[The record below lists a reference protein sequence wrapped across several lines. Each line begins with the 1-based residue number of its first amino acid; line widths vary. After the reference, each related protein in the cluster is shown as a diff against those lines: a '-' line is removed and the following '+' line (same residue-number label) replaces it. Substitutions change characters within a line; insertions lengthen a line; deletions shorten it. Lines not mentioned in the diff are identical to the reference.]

1 METDEF
7 ENKIFLGKNPFSI
20 QKDFQS
26 PSTLH
31 VLYPFPKD

>member
-7 ENKIFLGKNPFSI
+7 ENKFFLGKNPFSS

-26 PSTLH
+26 PSTPH
-31 VLYPFPKD
+31 VSYLSPKD

>member
-20 QKDFQS
+20 RKDFQS
-26 PSTLH
+26 PSIPH
-31 VLYPFPKD
+31 VSYPSPKD

>member
-20 QKDFQS
+20 QKDFLS
-26 PSTLH
+26 PSTPP
-31 VLYPFPKD
+31 VLYPSPKD